1 MTNYYLFIIPIIAL
15 IILTII
21 AFLLRRKH
29 IRQIAKLEQNKLQIQ
44 HKPIFEEMTKIK
56 QLNMT
61 GETEEKFERWRYEWT
76 EVMDLHMIEIDSL
89 LFDAEEFVDRFHYGK
104 ATKVEAVI
112 EEKIEYCNTKMSE
125 ILSELDELVGSEEKN
140 RVEIEVLKDEHRTA
154 RKKVLARQ
162 HSFGKAVRPLESE
175 LDSFNALFEEYD
187 ELTENGNYLQAREI
201 VIALTEKGQSIFP
214 LIDEIPMLLTELQNK
229 IPASIRELRNG
240 TREMEDQA
248 YYLGH
253 LNLPSKLNKM
263 EIEIENLIGKLSVLQ
278 MASIHEETEKLHNQV
293 EALYDALE
301 NEVIARNF
309 VENYYQTTAD
319 KLRDVAKSIRETSK
333 EATFVQQSYRLN
345 EEEAK
350 IPNESVEKLEQLE
363 KRFEQLSSV
372 LEEEKSAYS
381 SLQEELQTMTIELE
395 QIAEVSDS
403 FVERIKSLRN
413 DENSVRMEIEKLTR
427 KLQDTDRSLS
437 RGNIPGIPADM
448 EVRLEEADE
457 QIYIVRQSLEEV
469 PLNMNLVNSYLEN
482 AKLSVEDVSNKV
494 EELLENVMLIER
506 IIQYGNRYRTT
517 NQEVHMQLLEA
528 EESFR
533 EFRYAKALEE
543 AAIAVEAVEP
553 GAMKRIE
560 ELVQE
565 NS

>member
-1 MTNYYLFIIPIIAL
+1 MTNYYYFIIPIIAL

-201 VIALTEKGQSIFP
+201 VIALTEKGQTIFP
-214 LIDEIPMLLTELQNK
+214 LIDQIPILLTELQNK

-240 TREMEDQA
+240 TREMEEQS

-253 LNLPSKLNKM
+253 LSIPSKLNKM
-263 EIEIENLIGKLSVLQ
+263 ENEIEDLIGKLSVLQ
-278 MASIHEETEKLHNQV
+278 MELLHEETEKLHNQL
-293 EALYDALE
+293 ESFYDALE

-319 KLRDVAKSIRETSK
+319 KLSDVAKSIRETSK

-413 DENSVRMEIEKLTR
+413 DENSVRVEIEKLTR

-448 EVRLEEADE
+448 DVRLEEAEE

-482 AKLSVEDVSNKV
+482 AKSSIEDVSNKV

-533 EFRYAKALEE
+533 EFRYTKALEE